1 MVINSRDED
10 LAVGGNKG
18 THDSEKVGH
27 RLVNGTTKDTRVQIS
42 AGTIDGKMKVRDT
55 TKTICQARLGGS
67 EPVVVRNADSVDI
80 SKVLVGFSQNKV
92 IKTLRT
98 RLLHTLKAHLQVNGK
113 FNTQVLVGFDNVK
126 PSKNRTLVI
135 SATTTKKATLIIF
148 DKLER
153 ISVPAVFL
161 ESLINVGTAS
171 TSCSTTLNET
181 QTIHLQAEHHNVHR
195 RVQSSWKSRCHR

>member
-1 MVINSRDED
+1 V
-10 LAVGGNKG
+10 
-18 THDSEKVGH
+18 
-27 RLVNGTTKDTRVQIS
+27 
-42 AGTIDGKMKVRDT
+42 
-55 TKTICQARLGGS
+55 C
-67 EPVVVRNADSVDI
+67 
-80 SKVLVGFSQNKV
+80 
-92 IKTLRT
+92 
-98 RLLHTLKAHLQVNGK
+98 
-113 FNTQVLVGFDNVK
+113 FNNVK

-181 QTIHLQAEHHNVHR
+181 QTIYLQAEHHNVHR